1 MECIRVLLIS
11 SFCANSTDPTLTL
24 SLQRKTRSCSNAES
38 DVQEAS
44 GADGAA
50 DTATGPGKGEKQE
63 DAQATTVNKVNGAA
77 STAKSADKD
86 KKNKLQEEQENT
98 EEEMKPLI
106 ELLKNRIDLEMD
118 YHLQLGLETFQV
130 ELLGILY
137 EFMSKRDTKLE
148 DSKIVSQGLSIW
160 MSCLA
165 SDPKLLRSIYDDF
178 NKVQETDQAH
188 QDDSE
193 AQ

>member
-24 SLQRKTRSCSNAES
+24 SLQRKTSRSNVES
-38 DVQEAS
+38 PSREAS
-44 GADGAA
+44 GGDSAV
-50 DTATGPGKGEKQE
+50 DTAAGPEKDEKQE
-63 DAQATTVNKVNGAA
+63 DVQAVPAGQASETA
-77 STAKSADKD
+77 STAKSTDKD

-106 ELLKNRIDLEMD
+106 ELLKNRDDLEMD
-118 YHLQLGLETFQV
+118 YHLALGLESFQV

-137 EFMSKRDTKLE
+137 EFMNKKDTKIE
-148 DSKIVSQGLSIW
+148 DREIVSQGTSIW

-165 SDPKLLRSIYDDF
+165 SDPKLLHRIYDDF
-178 NKVQETDQAH
+178 QKIQEMDPAH
-188 QDDSE
+188 QDDFE
-193 AQ
+193 PP